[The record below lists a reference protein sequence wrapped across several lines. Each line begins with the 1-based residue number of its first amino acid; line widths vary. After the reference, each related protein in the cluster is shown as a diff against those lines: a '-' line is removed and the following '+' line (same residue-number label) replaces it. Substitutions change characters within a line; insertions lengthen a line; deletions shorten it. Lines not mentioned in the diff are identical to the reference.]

1 MSSNRHG
8 KRRSNGDRMVEPRI
22 LVLVG
27 FGINC
32 DYETE
37 HAFQLAGAV
46 THRVHLN
53 DVLAD
58 KAMLVRYHVV
68 ALPGGFSFGD
78 HIASGRVLANRLR
91 YGLGEE
97 LRSFIADGKLVIGIC
112 NGFQVMVKMGLLPG
126 LDGKFKQTVT
136 LTLNDSGKF
145 EDRWVYLKRDP
156 HTKCIFA
163 QGIESLYL
171 PVRHGEGKFMTDTDE
186 TLEQLRANGQV
197 VFRYCGPDGGRPT
210 YPFNP
215 NGSVDDIAGI
225 CDPTGRVF
233 GMMPHP
239 EAYLYRENHPRWTRE
254 QLPSEGLGRR
264 VFMNAVDCVR
274 KNL

>member
-1 MSSNRHG
+1 MA
-8 KRRSNGDRMVEPRI
+8 EPRVLI
-22 LVLVG
+22 LVG

-46 THRVHLN
+46 AERVHLN
-53 DVLAD
+53 DLLAD
-58 KAMLVRYHVV
+58 KGILVRYHIL

-78 HIASGRVLANRLR
+78 HVASGRVLANRLR
-91 YGLGEE
+91 YGLGSE
-97 LRSFIADGKLVIGIC
+97 LMSFIADGKLVIGIC
-112 NGFQVMVKMGLLPG
+112 NGFQVLVKMGILPG
-126 LDGKFKQTVT
+126 LHQGFRQEVT

-145 EDRWVYLKRDP
+145 EDRWVYLKADP
-156 HTKCIFA
+156 ASRCVFSKNIA
-163 QGIESLYL
+163 ALYL
-171 PVRHGEGKFMTDTDE
+171 PVRHGEGRFMTSSKE
-186 TLEQLRANGQV
+186 TLQQLRANGQV
-197 VFRYCGPDGGRPT
+197 VFRYCDPDGGTPS

-239 EAYLYRENHPRWTRE
+239 EGYLYRENHPRWTRE
-254 QLPSEGLGRR
+254 DLPAEGLGRQIFR
-264 VFMNAVDCVR
+264 NAVEHVR
-274 KNL
+274 ANL

>member
-1 MSSNRHG
+1 MASASE
-8 KRRSNGDRMVEPRI
+8 MVEAMAEPRALI
-22 LVLVG
+22 LTG

-46 THRVHLN
+46 TQRVHLN
-53 DVLAD
+53 DLLAD
-58 KAMLVRYHVV
+58 RAMLVRYHIL

-78 HIASGRVLANRLR
+78 HVASGRVLANRLR
-91 YGLGEE
+91 YRLGSD
-97 LRSFIADGKLVIGIC
+97 LRSFIADGKLVLGIC
-112 NGFQVMVKMGLLPG
+112 NGFQVLVKMGLLPG
-126 LDGKFKQTVT
+126 SHQGFRQEVT

-145 EDRWVYLKRDP
+145 EDRWVYLKTDP
-156 HTKCIFA
+156 ASRCVFSK
-163 QGIESLYL
+163 GIPSLYL
-171 PVRHGEGKFMTDTDE
+171 PVRHGEGRFMAASDE
-186 TLEQLRANGQV
+186 ALQQLRANGQV
-197 VFRYCGPDGGRPT
+197 VFRYCSPDGSTPS

-239 EAYLYRENHPRWTRE
+239 EGYLYRENHPRWTRE
-254 QLPSEGLGRR
+254 ELPAEGLGRL
-264 VFMNAVDCVR
+264 VFHNAVEYIR
-274 KNL
+274 ANL